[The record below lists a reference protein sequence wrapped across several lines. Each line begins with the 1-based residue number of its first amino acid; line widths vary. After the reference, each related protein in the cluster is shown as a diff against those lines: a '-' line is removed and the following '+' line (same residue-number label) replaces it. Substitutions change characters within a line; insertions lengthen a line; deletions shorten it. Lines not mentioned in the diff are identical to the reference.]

1 VDRDLKMFKNA
12 NLMVDV
18 LAKNSPH
25 NWERLANQM
34 GGKPMNKTDEVNPI
48 LEMINS

>member
-12 NLMVDV
+12 NLMVNE

-25 NWERLANQM
+25 NWEKLANQM
-34 GGKPMNKTDEVNPI
+34 GGKPMPRTEKVDPI
-48 LEMINS
+48 LEMIDA